1 MRILLA
7 LWQVKPCAD
16 YLLGEAEATRRQ
28 RSWCGE
34 RKEKRAGSEGS
45 RSCGRR
51 ERKREQGQREAKKL
65 WKETELLPQV
75 LSYSHEAPS
84 SSEFYPVSLQSILLD
99 LSKYLF
105 LPVKKS
111 STYKRAFSDCQ
122 GLKKYSTLQPGI
134 EKAAGSRTKITNRII
149 KDYEKFGLPCGPVTR
164 LITQCIT
171 KIFRPLMT

>member
-1 MRILLA
+1 M
-7 LWQVKPCAD
+7 
-16 YLLGEAEATRRQ
+16 
-28 RSWCGE
+28 
-34 RKEKRAGSEGS
+34 
-45 RSCGRR
+45 
-51 ERKREQGQREAKKL
+51 
-65 WKETELLPQV
+65 LPQV

-149 KDYEKFGLPCGPVTR
+149 KDYEKFAPRHLGSSQTRGHTRVPCTGRRCLPTPPPGQSSTVAFVVHEAYLSEKSPSIGPL
-164 LITQCIT
+164 LIPG
-171 KIFRPLMT
+171 KI